1 MSMFAEEKV
10 ERLQTALDFAS
21 YTTGKTHHFYH
32 YPARFSPEFART
44 IISDFSDHDQW
55 VLDPFMRGGT
65 SVVEGLALGRRMV
78 GIDTPLPT
86 PRTGSNKLRYGPS
99 QKASTLGKPLRER
112 IQESV
117 VSLKELTRETDVSK
131 TALSR
136 HLGPAQ
142 KQRPL
147 PTSVPS
153 EDQEPIG
160 WLIKNPQ
167 K

>member
-55 VLDPFMRGGT
+55 VLDPFMGGGT
-65 SVVEGLALGRRMV
+65 SVVEGLALGRCMV
-78 GIDTPLPT
+78 GIDHPLPT

-99 QKASTLGKPLRER
+99 QKSLNAWETSSRADPRISGLTER
-112 IQESV
+112 A
-117 VSLKELTRETDVSK
+117 D
-131 TALSR
+131 
-136 HLGPAQ
+136 
-142 KQRPL
+142 QR
-147 PTSVPS
+147 
-153 EDQEPIG
+153 D
-160 WLIKNPQ
+160 
-167 K
+167 